1 MILPTPCESGRRS
14 VDGRWPKGT
23 VSQPTCCGTN
33 DPPAR
38 NRACE
43 RRRPNP
49 DLGRCFASY
58 LGAQIEITQML
69 GMITQWHVVG
79 PFHNRDRSGFETI
92 FAPEQVVDLKVSYQG
107 KSGSVSWQSMQS
119 DDRFGMV
126 DLNQPY
132 PGYLK
137 EVTAYAYH
145 DFYSSEERPAQLR
158 LGCKNASEDM
168 SNGEF
173 VFWLR

>member
-1 MILPTPCESGRRS
+1 MLRGMLNDPSTPAESGRRS

-43 RRRPNP
+43 RRQIRILA
-49 DLGRCFASY
+49 DALQD

-79 PFHNRDRSGFETI
+79 PFHNHDRSGFETI
-92 FAPEQVVDLKVSYQG
+92 F
-107 KSGSVSWQSMQS
+107 
-119 DDRFGMV
+119 
-126 DLNQPY
+126 
-132 PGYLK
+132 
-137 EVTAYAYH
+137 T
-145 DFYSSEERPAQLR
+145 
-158 LGCKNASEDM
+158 
-168 SNGEF
+168 
-173 VFWLR
+173 